1 MCLHNVEIS
10 SLICDAGGT
19 DQQTLNHVFKI
30 KCQFVENVL
39 CVLFVPVVGMEELQV
54 IKKELTLIKT
64 QIDGLLDSLDRMDT
78 QRSDHKGEAL
88 IYKDS
93 GIRWAQD

>member
-1 MCLHNVEIS
+1 M
-10 SLICDAGGT
+10 
-19 DQQTLNHVFKI
+19 
-30 KCQFVENVL
+30 
-39 CVLFVPVVGMEELQV
+39 

-88 IYKDS
+88 IYSGQWNQVGAGLTARLSDLTSWPFSGNLPLSDFCLISSSTHNPNQNDS
-93 GIRWAQD
+93 ETELYETAVWE